1 MSNNLFLVATE
12 RIECHQNIFEEV
24 TGAESLDIK
33 ILKEPNRSKLHPAAK
48 VIIVV
53 ETMEQAERI
62 RQYCVNQVQQSNI
75 HIEELLSQKSHRY
88 EIKYKI
94 NIVKA
99 IGNVFLSVHD
109 AEKRKAEK
117 GSTVIKT
124 LQTIL
129 DTLDETKED
138 DKKTADIIRS
148 DIQKIHSD
156 KKYTWAQST
165 GNSYRITYYDSEKS
179 NRVQTSVG
187 NIMIIVSDDAQTKIL
202 DAPQRK
208 KRTDKKELVFSL
220 CLPILGVI
228 SVYSSK

>member
-1 MSNNLFLVATE
+1 MSKNLFLVAAE
-12 RIECHQNIFEEV
+12 RAECHQNIFEEV
-24 TGAESLDIK
+24 TGAESLDVK
-33 ILKEPNRSKLHPAAK
+33 ILKEPNQSRLHPAVK

-62 RQYCVNQVQQSNI
+62 RQYCVNQIQQSNI
-75 HIEELLSQKSHRY
+75 HIDELLSKQSPRY

-94 NIVKA
+94 SVVRA

-117 GSTVIKT
+117 GSAVIKT

-129 DTLDETKED
+129 VTFDETKED

-148 DIQKIHSD
+148 DIQKIYPD
-156 KKYTWAQST
+156 KEYTWAKST
-165 GNSYRITYYDSEKS
+165 GNSYRITYYDSEKT
-179 NRVQTSVG
+179 NRVQASVG
-187 NIMIIVSDDAQTKIL
+187 NIMMIVSDDAQTKIL

-220 CLPILGVI
+220 CLPLYGVI
-228 SVYSSK
+228 SVYSK

>member
-1 MSNNLFLVATE
+1 MSNNLFLVAAE
-12 RIECHQNIFEEV
+12 RTECHQNIFEEV
-24 TGAESLDIK
+24 TGVKSLDIK
-33 ILKEPNRSKLHPAAK
+33 ILKEPNQSKLHPALK

-53 ETMEQAERI
+53 ETMEQAQQI
-62 RQYCVNQVQQSNI
+62 RQHCVNQVQRSNFRI
-75 HIEELLSQKSHRY
+75 GELLPKKSPRY

-94 NIVKA
+94 NIVRA

-117 GSTVIKT
+117 GSTAIET

-148 DIQKIHSD
+148 DIQKIHPD
-156 KKYTWAQST
+156 KEYTWAKST
-165 GNSYRITYYDSEKS
+165 GNSYRITYYDSEKT
-179 NRVQTSVG
+179 NRVQASVG

-220 CLPILGVI
+220 YLPFYGVI
-228 SVYSSK
+228 SVYSK